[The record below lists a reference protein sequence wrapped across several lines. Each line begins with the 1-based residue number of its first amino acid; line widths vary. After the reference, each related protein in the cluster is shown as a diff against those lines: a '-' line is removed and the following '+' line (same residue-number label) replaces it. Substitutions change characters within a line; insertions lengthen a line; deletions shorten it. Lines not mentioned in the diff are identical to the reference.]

1 MQIERKGMIKT
12 EVLEIKKQLSKSE
25 SVITKLC
32 GCYVDAEKNIKLISK
47 EVFYRLED
55 EDSFKYEEIFRKTL
69 SGNLG
74 KQLVNIDFPLDA
86 EKEGGAQAFLL
97 KLRDSDLDDDTLL
110 EEFYHKVIACYDYPE
125 NYYIILIDLR
135 YDVPGKGSDKIKM
148 EDASEEVFHAILCS
162 ICPVK
167 LSKASL
173 SYHEEVGRM
182 ENRVRD
188 WVVEAPMTGFLFPSF
203 NDRSTDLHSVLY
215 FSRKPESLKEAFV
228 EEMFGAGCPMPAI
241 EQKETIQNLMQTA
254 LGEDCDYEVISTV
267 HEKIVER
274 IEQNASDPN
283 PLVLTKQ
290 DMVKIMSDSGASEEA
305 IVAYEKN
312 EEADI
317 EVLAEN
323 VVDRKKFEIKR
334 PGIAI
339 KADAE
344 HMQLISTKVIDGKKC
359 LVIVV
364 DDNVEVNGI
373 FVKSV

>member
-1 MQIERKGMIKT
+1 MIKT
-12 EVLEIKKQLSKSE
+12 EVLEIKKQLTKSE

-47 EVFYRLED
+47 EAFYRLED

-86 EKEGGAQAFLL
+86 EKEGGAQEFLL

-125 NYYIILIDLR
+125 NYYIILIDLC

-228 EEMFGAGCPMPAI
+228 EEMFGAGCPMPDI

>member
-1 MQIERKGMIKT
+1 M
-12 EVLEIKKQLSKSE
+12 
-25 SVITKLC
+25 
-32 GCYVDAEKNIKLISK
+32 
-47 EVFYRLED
+47 
-55 EDSFKYEEIFRKTL
+55 
-69 SGNLG
+69 
-74 KQLVNIDFPLDA
+74 
-86 EKEGGAQAFLL
+86 
-97 KLRDSDLDDDTLL
+97 
-110 EEFYHKVIACYDYPE
+110 
-125 NYYIILIDLR
+125 
-135 YDVPGKGSDKIKM
+135 
-148 EDASEEVFHAILCS
+148 
-162 ICPVK
+162 
-167 LSKASL
+167 
-173 SYHEEVGRM
+173 
-182 ENRVRD
+182 
-188 WVVEAPMTGFLFPSF
+188 
-203 NDRSTDLHSVLY
+203 
-215 FSRKPESLKEAFV
+215 
-228 EEMFGAGCPMPAI
+228 
-241 EQKETIQNLMQTA
+241 
-254 LGEDCDYEVISTV
+254 

-334 PGIAI
+334 PGIVI